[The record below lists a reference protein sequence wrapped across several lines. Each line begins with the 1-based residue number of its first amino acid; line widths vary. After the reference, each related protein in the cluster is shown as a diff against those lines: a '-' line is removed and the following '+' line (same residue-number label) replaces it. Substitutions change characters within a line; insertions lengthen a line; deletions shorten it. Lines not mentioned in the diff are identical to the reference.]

1 MKNKRTNNPAII
13 GYVTQAAVRPRPV
26 WSSGSAYLVSAI
38 AGVVGLGAIW
48 RFPYLVGEH
57 GGGAF
62 ILAYI
67 VCISVV
73 ALPIA
78 VLESAAGQSA
88 DKSPVGLFRGLAGFP
103 GALLGWAA
111 VLVVVAIMSYY
122 FVVSG
127 WTMGYAFDS
136 VRSEIRPFDEF
147 TSGYLSL
154 WLLLGIG
161 ALTYLVLLRGV
172 ATLERASR
180 YLVALLGIAVL
191 SLAAYA
197 QTLDGASESL
207 GFLAKIDS
215 DYLFDAG
222 TWRAA
227 AGQAFYQM
235 GIGQGFLIAYG
246 SYSPAGLNLAKA
258 TGVMALANAAVAIA
272 SAAMIFPIVF
282 TFDISPAAGAQLAF
296 TAFPA
301 VLADLPYSTAVG
313 IIFFGLLF
321 IAAFTSCLGG
331 SAVAIATVRD
341 ELHLR
346 AQPAALLVIGVI
358 VAAGVPS
365 ALSYTPAGWE
375 LGGLPVLDA
384 IDRTTGSGV
393 VIAVGMLGCALIAW
407 RMSSRRLILAI
418 RMRRTRIAGL
428 PLSGRMFIRYGRVI
442 SLIGLVALAASL
454 ST

>member
-1 MKNKRTNNPAII
+1 MKKQPSRNPAII
-13 GYVTQAAVRPRPV
+13 GHVTQAAVLPRPV

-62 ILAYI
+62 ILAYL
-67 VCISVV
+67 VCIAII

-88 DKSPVGLFRGLAGFP
+88 DKSPVGLFRELGGLP
-103 GALLGWAA
+103 GAMLGWAA

-127 WTMGYAFDS
+127 WTMGYAIDS
-136 VRSEIRPFDEF
+136 VRSDVQPFDNF
-147 TSGYLSL
+147 TAGYRSL
-154 WLLLGIG
+154 WLLLGIS

-180 YLVALLGIAVL
+180 YLVALLGITVL
-191 SLAAYA
+191 SLATYA
-197 QTLDGASESL
+197 QTLDGAGESL
-207 GFLAKIDS
+207 RFLTTFDAD
-215 DYLFDAG
+215 DLFDVA

-246 SYSPAGLNLAKA
+246 SYSPAGLNLVKA
-258 TGVMALANAAVAIA
+258 TSAMAFANAAVAIA

-313 IIFFGLLF
+313 IAFFGLLF

-341 ELHLR
+341 ELRMR
-346 AQPAALLVIGVI
+346 AQPAALLVIGV
-358 VAAGVPS
+358 VVVAGVPS
-365 ALSYTPAGWE
+365 ALSYTPQQWE

-384 IDRTTGSGV
+384 IDRTTGSGI
-393 VIAVGMLGCALIAW
+393 VIAVGMAGCAVIAW
-407 RMSSRRLILAI
+407 RMTSRRLLLAM
-418 RMRRTRIAGL
+418 RMRRFRFIGI
-428 PLSGRMFIRYGRVI
+428 PVDGRLLVRYGRVI
-442 SLIGLVALAASL
+442 PIAGLAGLALSLAF
-454 ST
+454 